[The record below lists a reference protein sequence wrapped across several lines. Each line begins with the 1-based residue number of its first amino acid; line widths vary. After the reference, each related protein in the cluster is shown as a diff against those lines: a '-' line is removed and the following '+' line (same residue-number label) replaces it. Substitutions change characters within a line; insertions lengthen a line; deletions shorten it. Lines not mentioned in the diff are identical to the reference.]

1 MYIDQLDDI
10 VNKYLV
16 DVNKTTYIEFNNEII
31 DKDSKFEIG
40 DIVRISKYINFF
52 AKVTIQIGLKTVL
65 PLKKLKLLSCGL
77 LLCYQ

>member
-31 DKDSKFEIG
+31 DKDSKFKIG

-52 AKVTIQIGLKTVL
+52 GKVTIQIGLKTVL